1 MDCAC
6 VRAEVIVFLRCLRLA
21 DNTSKAG
28 LSLSMCLI
36 PCCLIRAE
44 EKMMQVLS
52 ISEERE
58 SAVDYMMHLGKG

>member
-1 MDCAC
+1 
-6 VRAEVIVFLRCLRLA
+6 
-21 DNTSKAG
+21 
-28 LSLSMCLI
+28 MCLI